1 MQLVCPDCATL
12 NRVPPERLAD
22 EPVCGRCG
30 SALTDPRPRELDG
43 ASFARLIERH
53 ELPVVVDFWAPWC
66 GPCRTMAPHFEA
78 AARQMRGQVSFV
90 KVDTEAQP
98 ALAGQYAIR
107 SIPTL
112 AVFHGGR
119 EVARVSGAMP
129 AAELQR
135 WLESTGVTRSGGPA
149 MRR

>member
-30 SALTDPRPRELDG
+30 AALTDPRPRELD
-43 ASFARLIERH
+43 ASSFSRLIERH

-78 AARQMRGQVSFV
+78 AARQMRGQVSFA
-90 KVDTEAQP
+90 KVNTEAQP
-98 ALAGQYAIR
+98 GLASQYAIR

-112 AVFHGGR
+112 AVFSGGR
-119 EVARVSGAMP
+119 EIARVSGAMP
-129 AAELQR
+129 APELQR
-135 WLESTGVTRSGGPA
+135 WLESTGVTRSGARAAP
-149 MRR
+149 R

>member
-53 ELPVVVDFWAPWC
+53 ELPILVDFWAPWC

-78 AARQMRGQVSFV
+78 AARQMQGY
-90 KVDTEAQP
+90 D
-98 ALAGQYAIR
+98 L
-107 SIPTL
+107 
-112 AVFHGGR
+112 
-119 EVARVSGAMP
+119 SGA
-129 AAELQR
+129 LQVR
-135 WLESTGVTRSGGPA
+135 LNG
-149 MRR
+149 

>member
-78 AARQMRGQVSFV
+78 AARQMRGLVSFA

-98 ALAGQYAIR
+98 GLASQYAIR

-112 AVFHGGR
+112 AVFRGGR

-135 WLESTGVTRSGGPA
+135 WLESTGVTRSAGPA

>member
-53 ELPVVVDFWAPWC
+53 ELPILVDFWAPWC

-78 AARQMRGQVSFV
+78 AARQMRGQVSFA
-90 KVDTEAQP
+90 KVNTEAQP
-98 ALAGQYAIR
+98 GLASQYAIR

-112 AVFHGGR
+112 AVFSGGR

-135 WLESTGVTRSGGPA
+135 WLESTGVTR
-149 MRR
+149 